1 MPHLA
6 SGAIPGKGPR
16 EQSDPRRPRRRYII
30 VQGDTRLAQRWLADA
45 QDQEDD
51 RVRVRVGLPKSSE
64 MLSEE
69 F

>member
-1 MPHLA
+1 ML
-6 SGAIPGKGPR
+6 GKGP
-16 EQSDPRRPRRRYII
+16 SNMPPAPSPRRRYII

-45 QDQEDD
+45 QDKEDD